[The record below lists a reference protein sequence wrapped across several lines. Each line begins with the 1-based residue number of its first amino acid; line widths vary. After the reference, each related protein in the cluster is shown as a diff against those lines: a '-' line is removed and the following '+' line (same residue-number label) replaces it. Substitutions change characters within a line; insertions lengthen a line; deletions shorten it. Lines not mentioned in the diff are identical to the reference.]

1 MATLDVKISIFRYQR
16 CDILSDSTLSISNIW
31 AKIGQSQICF
41 AFGCFFDFDG
51 NFGVDFDS
59 FRSIDWYEVTQ
70 WIIICWTVSWIF
82 SGQTRI
88 LLILILLRFG
98 LILPWYVYYYQD
110 IPSLNSTQFLGLR
123 VSGKFMTYFLG
134 LQVVLGSVTSN
145 SVVAVSAL
153 VSNNSIKKVPKNR
166 AQLTFFIWFFRYP
179 RF

>member
-1 MATLDVKISIFRYQR
+1 MHY
-16 CDILSDSTLSISNIW
+16 
-31 AKIGQSQICF
+31 
-41 AFGCFFDFDG
+41 
-51 NFGVDFDS
+51 
-59 FRSIDWYEVTQ
+59 
-70 WIIICWTVSWIF
+70 
-82 SGQTRI
+82 
-88 LLILILLRFG
+88 RFG

-166 AQLTFFIWFFRYP
+166 A
-179 RF
+179 